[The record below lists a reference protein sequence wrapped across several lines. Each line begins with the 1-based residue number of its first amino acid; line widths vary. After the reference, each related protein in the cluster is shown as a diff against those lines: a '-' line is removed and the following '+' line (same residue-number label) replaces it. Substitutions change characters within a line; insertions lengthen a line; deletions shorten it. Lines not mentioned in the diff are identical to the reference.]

1 MNEKNL
7 INFHGKMMINLAKKL
22 YPINRSITGKGGRK
36 TLNLIKKKS
45 SFKKKKILNL
55 VKKYLIG

>member
-36 TLNLIKKKS
+36 TLNLIKKKVS
-45 SFKKKKILNL
+45 LKKKKF
-55 VKKYLIG
+55 